1 MPKKADFQKIIKEA
15 CQNTGTYKPEYDAV
29 IKQLA
34 DVLELRQGAIDLY
47 KKDGSKAATQFKNRE
62 GETYF
67 KANPLLKTITDL
79 DKDAL
84 SYWRDLGLTP
94 ASYKKIAQKDAEE
107 DADRRRIGEILEAIK
122 D

>member
-1 MPKKADFQKIIKEA
+1 MPKKADFQATIKEA
-15 CQNTGTYKPEYDAV
+15 CVNNGTYKPEYDAV

-34 DVLELRQGAIDLY
+34 DVLELRQGAIELY
-47 KKDGSKAATQFKNRE
+47 KKEGSKAATQFKNRE

-94 ASYKKIAQKDAEE
+94 AAYKKLSQKSDEAEKG
-107 DADRRRIGEILEAIK
+107 RRRINEILEKIK